1 MIPAKL
7 RFTAIPAKRSPSK
20 AQFLDPPPSTTSTC
34 PFGIVSK
41 AFFTKTLSSKT
52 LTVEI
57 GPEKACFPPKD
68 LNSCLQIASS
78 LENSSHK
85 SVVLNDIKTHPSI
98 LFFICQYIMIFRR
111 FIHFTFNIQTFR
123 NYFHSFFSYILHN
136 LLTQFPGHALT
147 SQFVLYICMVN
158 NELIIRPLFKSDFS
172 F

>member
-34 PFGIVSK
+34 PFCIVSK

-57 GPEKACFPPKD
+57 GPKKACFPPKD

-85 SVVLNDIKTHPSI
+85 SVVLNDMQLHPFI

-111 FIHFTFNIQTFR
+111 FIHFTFNIRTLR
-123 NYFHSFFSYILHN
+123 NYFHSFVPCICYDSIN
-136 LLTQFPGHALT
+136 QFPSHALT
-147 SQFVLYICMVN
+147 A
-158 NELIIRPLFKSDFS
+158 
-172 F
+172 